1 MNAEEAVATSG
12 TIAIA
17 SVDMTYIRRIEDLFK
32 QIKDPSPLVAP
43 TSTESETDKTLID
56 KLNDRGVNL
65 FSNTDYGLAAINVAE
80 KKPAYT
86 VVLFGRYSRENLKRA
101 IDQDYVIDESTAN
114 YWLISKNA
122 EQEEKID
129 PCAVKTA
136 VKSEPEQQAL
146 HIENGRIILS
156 SPELMPVLL
165 KRFASNARAEISL
178 TKWRIFRKEKS
189 RRGRFYDT
197 KRREKRRG

>member
-1 MNAEEAVATSG
+1 MKRILITLLVLIGIAAGGAYFLFLKVITPEDLPAKVMNAEEAVATSG

-17 SVDMTYIRRIEDLFK
+17 SVDMTYIRRIEELFK

-86 VVLFGRYSRENLKRA
+86 VVLFGRYSREKLKRA
-101 IDQDYVIDESTAN
+101 IGQDYVIDESTAN

-122 EQEEKID
+122 EQEKKKLIH
-129 PCAVKTA
+129 V
-136 VKSEPEQQAL
+136 
-146 HIENGRIILS
+146 R
-156 SPELMPVLL
+156 
-165 KRFASNARAEISL
+165 
-178 TKWRIFRKEKS
+178 
-189 RRGRFYDT
+189 
-197 KRREKRRG
+197 